1 MPRKS
6 LHPDSCR
13 LLFAFGVALLVGIMS
28 APDLFAQDA
37 EVDPEVKITVFDQI
51 REGGWAMFPLAACS
65 LAMVALVIYNFIQL
79 GRAKF
84 IPEDLR
90 AQVHEHM
97 ADCKVR
103 SAIEVAST
111 NPSFLGR
118 MLATA
123 LPKVDAT
130 EPETLG
136 REHVE
141 DAMADF
147 TAREYRSYMTMI
159 GYLGV
164 IAQIAPMMGLMGT
177 VSGMIGAF
185 NKLRDLESPNPS
197 VLAENISEA
206 LITTLSGLVIAV
218 PAIIFF
224 FVLRNRLNRLVAESH
239 EAASDMIDASL
250 HTLNADQQLA
260 KVPEGLAS

>member
-1 MPRKS
+1 M
-6 LHPDSCR
+6 R
-13 LLFAFGVALLVGIMS
+13 LIRRSSQPFLVLGVALLAGVAL
-28 APDLFAQDA
+28 APELLAQEA
-37 EVDPEVKITVFDQI
+37 EVAPEVKRTVFDTI
-51 REGGWAMFPLAACS
+51 KEGGNFMYILGACS

-79 GRAKF
+79 GRSKF
-84 IPEDLR
+84 VPEDLR
-90 AQVHEHM
+90 SQVHEYM
-97 ADCKVR
+97 VSCKVR

-111 NPSFLGR
+111 SPSFLGR

-123 LPKVDAT
+123 LPKIDAT

-147 TAREYRSYMTMI
+147 TARENRSYMTMI

-164 IAQIAPMMGLMGT
+164 IAQIAPMLGLMGT

-185 NKLRDLESPNPS
+185 GKLRDLESPDAS

-206 LITTLSGLVIAV
+206 LITTLSGLIIAV
-218 PAIIFF
+218 PAIVFF
-224 FVLRNRLNRLVAESH
+224 FILRNRLNRLVADSH

-250 HTLNADQQLA
+250 NTLNADQQLA
-260 KVPEGLAS
+260 KVPEGLSS